1 MLDSVQTVGAS
12 LRVQQEQPLCSEI
25 LVVQQFFF
33 RQRMVNRENSRD
45 ADLRQLLVNAGRF
58 FSPFSWNA
66 VTTSTASSSRSW

>member
-33 RQRMVNRENSRD
+33 RQRMASRENSRD
-45 ADLRQLLVNAGRF
+45 VDLRQLFVNTVSF
-58 FSPFSWNA
+58 FNPFFWNA
-66 VTTSTASSSRSW
+66 VTTSTASSSRS